1 MDKRK
6 ILLLFLVLI
15 LFIAMGCRKGETP
28 KDEMGQSGVT
38 KEEVTEKEEVD
49 FVLEKVNEMTI
60 DEKIGQLLIVGI
72 DGYSID
78 EKAIEMIQKYH
89 IGGFILFNRNIQ
101 DANQTISLINSLK
114 ETNESNDIPLF
125 ISLDEEG
132 GRVTRLPHEFIK
144 TPSSKKIGKKDD
156 EIFTYEIGKT
166 IGRNVK
172 SLGFNLDFAPVLD
185 IFSNPNNTVIGDRAF
200 GTNPKIVWKHGIQL
214 MNGIKS
220 ENIIPVIK
228 HFPGHGDTTVDSH
241 EDLPFI
247 DKNLGQIENFEL
259 IPFKKAIEK
268 GAEVIMVSHI
278 MLPNID
284 EANPA
289 TLSEKIINNILR
301 EELGFD
307 GVIITD
313 DMTMGAIVK
322 NYDIG
327 DASVKSLKAGSDII
341 LVCHDYENYIKV
353 INAIKDAV
361 DNGEISL
368 DCINQKVYRIL
379 KLKEKYNIEDRRIDS
394 IDVEE
399 LNKETR
405 SVLDE

>member
-60 DEKIGQLLIVGI
+60 DEKIGQLLIVGV
-72 DGYSID
+72 DGYNID
-78 EKAIEMIQKYH
+78 EKTIKMIQKYH

>member
-72 DGYSID
+72 DGYNID
-78 EKAIEMIQKYH
+78 EKTIKMIQKYH

>member
-72 DGYSID
+72 DGYNID
-78 EKAIEMIQKYH
+78 EKTIKMIQKYH

-114 ETNESNDIPLF
+114 ETNESNDISLF

>member
-1 MDKRK
+1 
-6 ILLLFLVLI
+6 
-15 LFIAMGCRKGETP
+15 
-28 KDEMGQSGVT
+28 
-38 KEEVTEKEEVD
+38 
-49 FVLEKVNEMTI
+49 
-60 DEKIGQLLIVGI
+60 
-72 DGYSID
+72 
-78 EKAIEMIQKYH
+78 
-89 IGGFILFNRNIQ
+89 
-101 DANQTISLINSLK
+101 
-114 ETNESNDIPLF
+114 
-125 ISLDEEG
+125 
-132 GRVTRLPHEFIK
+132 
-144 TPSSKKIGKKDD
+144 
-156 EIFTYEIGKT
+156 
-166 IGRNVK
+166 
-172 SLGFNLDFAPVLD
+172 
-185 IFSNPNNTVIGDRAF
+185 
-200 GTNPKIVWKHGIQL
+200 
-214 MNGIKS
+214 
-220 ENIIPVIK
+220 
-228 HFPGHGDTTVDSH
+228 
-241 EDLPFI
+241 
-247 DKNLGQIENFEL
+247 
-259 IPFKKAIEK
+259 
-268 GAEVIMVSHI
+268 

>member
-1 MDKRK
+1 MNKRK

-15 LFIAMGCRKGETP
+15 LFTATGCRKGEISP
-28 KDEMGQSGVT
+28 NEMGESGGT

-49 FVLEKVNEMTI
+49 FVMEKVNEMTV

-114 ETNESNDIPLF
+114 KTNESNDIPLF

-156 EIFTYEIGKT
+156 ESITYEIGKT

-200 GTNPKIVWKHGIQL
+200 GTNPEIVWKHGIQL

-220 ENIIPVIK
+220 EDVIPVIK

-247 DKNLGQIENFEL
+247 DKNLEQIENFEL

-268 GAEVIMVSHI
+268 GAEVVMVSHI

-284 EANPA
+284 DANPA
-289 TLSEKIINNILR
+289 TFSREIINNILR
-301 EELGFD
+301 EKLGFD

-341 LVCHDYENYIKV
+341 LVCHGYENYTKV
-353 INAIKDAV
+353 INAIKGAV

-368 DCINQKVYRIL
+368 DYINQKVYRIL
-379 KLKEKYNIEDRRIDS
+379 KLKEKYAIEDRRIDS

-399 LNKETR
+399 LNKETKD
-405 SVLDE
+405 VLEK

>member
-28 KDEMGQSGVT
+28 KDKMGQSGVT

-72 DGYSID
+72 DGYNID
-78 EKAIEMIQKYH
+78 EKTIKMIQKYH

-156 EIFTYEIGKT
+156 ESITYEIGKT

-200 GTNPKIVWKHGIQL
+200 GTNPEIVWKHGIQL

-220 ENIIPVIK
+220 EDVIPVIK

-268 GAEVIMVSHI
+268 
-278 MLPNID
+278 
-284 EANPA
+284 
-289 TLSEKIINNILR
+289 
-301 EELGFD
+301 
-307 GVIITD
+307 
-313 DMTMGAIVK
+313 VK
-322 NYDIG
+322 N
-327 DASVKSLKAGSDII
+327 K
-341 LVCHDYENYIKV
+341 
-353 INAIKDAV
+353 NA
-361 DNGEISL
+361 
-368 DCINQKVYRIL
+368 
-379 KLKEKYNIEDRRIDS
+379 
-394 IDVEE
+394 
-399 LNKETR
+399 
-405 SVLDE
+405 